1 MLALVTI
8 HSRRVGSRRNQED
21 QLRLKV
27 GIVPLI
33 KEIKTAD
40 GTMKTKLRPI
50 ALHDTPMKL
59 IESTA
64 FAQVADRIIAPMQ
77 TRHGAAVQKNVDA
90 RVSQSVEQT
99 LDDPMP
105 RVVIVDVPLLEFQGR
120 MADCGFHSSSNQGE
134 ARGEDSGTSR
144 ATDHGENRG
153 WCFRH
158 LEFPTSFA
166 FGMLG

>member
-1 MLALVTI
+1 
-8 HSRRVGSRRNQED
+8 
-21 QLRLKV
+21 
-27 GIVPLI
+27 
-33 KEIKTAD
+33 
-40 GTMKTKLRPI
+40 
-50 ALHDTPMKL
+50 MKL

-77 TRHGAAVQKNVDA
+77 TRHGAAVQKKCRCA
-90 RVSQSVEQT
+90 SLSQSVEQT
-99 LDDPMP
+99 VDDPMP
-105 RVVIVDVPLLEFQGR
+105 RVVVDTVVELIVDVPLLEFQGR

-153 WCFRH
+153 WCLRH

-166 FGMLG
+166 FGMHGRTRDVQPRQEPTLHSDAWKR